1 MSLWG
6 RVAAASTAFA
16 REDAGGQSYTDAV
29 FSAFDSLVGVD
40 SFVRG
45 TVAAVEIVAGRVE
58 RAFASARVEGGPL
71 AMRVLTP
78 DVLGDI
84 GRGLIERGESLHLL
98 DLQRDGRAALVPAE
112 WSWDIAGEANPDTW
126 VIGASVPAPSGT
138 QYVRRPIGAW
148 LFCLG
153 SRALW
158 RPYRGVSALYRARLT
173 WELAGAAEHALLQEM
188 RIPAK
193 AIFPLPKGQG
203 GDVVAGKLRT
213 KFAERLEPVLFPDST
228 QQRTSDKPQTDW
240 KTQRVQPMPQEALV
254 KLSSD
259 VQNRVIA
266 FLGAHPAIAGTS
278 GTGAADREARKQ
290 LMELLVRPLS
300 ARVEWAAS
308 RLLEEQVKLK
318 WPPQDDVLLVRW
330 KSAQL
335 AKEMGLTNDE
345 AIDLMDLR

>member
-6 RVAAASTAFA
+6 RVAAASTAFV
-16 REDAGGQSYTDAV
+16 REDSGQSYTDAV

-58 RAFASARVEGGPL
+58 RAFASARVVGGPL
-71 AMRVLTP
+71 ATRLLTP

-98 DLQRDGRAALVPAE
+98 DLHRDGSAALVPAE
-112 WSWDIAGEANPDTW
+112 WSWEIAGGANPDTW
-126 VIGASVPAPSGT
+126 VIGASVPSPSGT
-138 QYVRRPIGAW
+138 EYVRHPMGAW
-148 LFCLG
+148 LFCVG
-153 SRALW
+153 SRAPW

-188 RIPAK
+188 RIPSK

-203 GDVVAGKLRT
+203 GPTVAADLRV
-213 KFAERLEPVLFPDST
+213 KFAERLEPVIFPDST
-228 QQRTSDKPQTDW
+228 QQRATDKPQTDW

-254 KLSSD
+254 KLSAD
-259 VQNRVIA
+259 VQNRVIS
-266 FLGAHPAIAGTS
+266 FLGGHPAIAGTS

-290 LMELLVRPLS
+290 LMELLVRPLA
-300 ARVEWAAS
+300 ARVEWSAS
-308 RLLEEQVKLK
+308 RLLEEPVRLK
-318 WPPQDDVLLVRW
+318 WRPQDDVLLMRW
-330 KSAQL
+330 NA
-335 AKEMGLTNDE
+335 AKVATELGVPMDD